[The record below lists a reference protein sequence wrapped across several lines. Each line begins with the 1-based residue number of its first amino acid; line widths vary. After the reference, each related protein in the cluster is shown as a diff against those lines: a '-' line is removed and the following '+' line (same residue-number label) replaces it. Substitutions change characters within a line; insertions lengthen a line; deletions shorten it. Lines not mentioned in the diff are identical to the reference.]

1 MCLLFGKNKRIPDC
15 DYEILFMPNLLI
27 SYKTKIL
34 VKNGQ
39 FLCLLLFAPF
49 LISNNCYAE
58 EQNTHYKLGIFP
70 HLSESHIEKAYTAIA
85 KDLSEHTSK
94 RIKFDVDDN
103 FENFSSNL
111 EQGKYDIVLVQPFDY
126 VNIVKK
132 LAYHPLASQKKALR
146 AIIVVRKHSP
156 LRTLNNLLGR
166 DLYLPPRS
174 TAISYLTKHHLTNA
188 KFDLEKDINITHE
201 STHISCLL
209 KVIIR
214 IADACATAPE
224 AVELFEEKLPVKF
237 RVLNQTNPI
246 PHVLFAAHPR
256 VTSEDRA
263 ALKKQMVSWE
273 NSVSGQELL
282 KESRMRGLRIID
294 DQQYDVVR
302 RIKQEV
308 ERY

>member
-1 MCLLFGKNKRIPDC
+1 
-15 DYEILFMPNLLI
+15 MPNLLI
-27 SYKTKIL
+27 FYKTKIL
-34 VKNGQ
+34 VKNRQ
-39 FLCLLLFAPF
+39 RLCLSLFAIF
-49 LISNNCYAE
+49 LASNNCIAE
-58 EQNTHYKLGIFP
+58 NQNTHYELGIFP
-70 HLSESHIEKAYTAIA
+70 HLSKSHIEKAYQAIA
-85 KDLSEHTSK
+85 NDLSQHTSK
-94 RIKFDVDDN
+94 NITFDVDDN

-111 EQGKYDIVLVQPFDY
+111 KQGKYDIVLVQPFDY
-126 VNIVKK
+126 VKIKKK
-132 LAYHPLASQKKALR
+132 LNYQPLATQKKALR

-166 DLYLPPRS
+166 DLYLPPRN
-174 TAISYLTKHHLTNA
+174 TAISYLTKHHLKNA

-256 VTSEDRA
+256 VTREDNA

-273 NSVSGQELL
+273 NSTSGQELL
-282 KESRMRGLRIID
+282 KRSRMRGLRLID
-294 DQQYDVVR
+294 DPQYNVVR
-302 RIKQEV
+302 QIKHEV
-308 ERY
+308 EQY